1 MLRRRVLTALIL
13 IPCVLWLVW
22 LAPPMVLPAAFAGI
36 AMLAAWEWTLMMNL
50 TGRSARLTYTL
61 VILGIVLGGWL
72 WLRTGGSALP
82 VLAVGALGWLVAM
95 ACLVAFVR
103 NPAKRVLPLLVSGL
117 IGVVVLVAFWFAI
130 VAIHDGGAFGPYWV
144 TMLLLLVWGSDT
156 GGYFAGR
163 AWGRRKLAPRISPG
177 KTWEGAIGSI
187 VLGVIGGGVY
197 YVCGRLLDFAPVG
210 VSPLV
215 FLGLALVTII
225 VAIVGDLFE
234 SMLKRRRGIKDSGG
248 LLPGHGGVLD
258 RIDGLLA
265 AAPILALG
273 VRGIS

>member
-1 MLRRRVLTALIL
+1 M
-13 IPCVLWLVW
+13 LWLVW
-22 LAPPMVLPAAFAGI
+22 LAPPAALPAVFAGI
-36 AMLAAWEWTLMMNL
+36 AMLGAWEWTHIMKLA
-50 TGRSARLTYTL
+50 GFVARLAYTL
-61 VILGIVLGGWL
+61 AILGLVLGGWL

-82 VLAVGALGWLVAM
+82 VLAVGALWWLAAM
-95 ACLVAFVR
+95 ACLAAFVR
-103 NPAKRVLPLLVSGL
+103 NPTRRVPPLFVSGL
-117 IGVVVLVAFWFAI
+117 IGVVILVGFWFAI
-130 VAIHDGGAFGPYWV
+130 VAIHNGEAFGPYWV

-187 VLGVIGGGVY
+187 VLGMIGGGTY
-197 YVCGRLLDFAPVG
+197 YACGRLLDFAPVG
-210 VSPLV
+210 VSPLA
-215 FLGLALVTII
+215 FFGLALVTII
-225 VAIVGDLFE
+225 IAIVGDLFE
-234 SMLKRRRGIKDSGG
+234 SMLKRQCGIKDSGG